1 MVKKLKTKETQDTD
15 EEKKDIFKTW
25 ADSPLQ
31 FQNMGGFL
39 LRRMDE
45 NIPERLW

>member
-1 MVKKLKTKETQDTD
+1 MVKKNEERKDTN

-31 FQNMGGFL
+31 FQKYG
-39 LRRMDE
+39 R
-45 NIPERLW
+45 IPI